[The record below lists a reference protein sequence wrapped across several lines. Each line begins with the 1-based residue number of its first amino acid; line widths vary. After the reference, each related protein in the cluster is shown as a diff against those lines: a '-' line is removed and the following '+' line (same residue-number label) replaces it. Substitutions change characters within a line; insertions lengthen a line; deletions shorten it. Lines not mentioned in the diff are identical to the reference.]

1 MNPAGFPTMSAVTD
15 LRRTAADV
23 VALCDTS
30 ILSTDAQAAAA
41 LRALPS
47 RVRALQFRAARLLA
61 ALETEGIS

>member
-1 MNPAGFPTMSAVTD
+1 MTQARFPTMSAITE

-23 VALCDTS
+23 VALCDVI

-41 LRALPS
+41 MHLLPNRLRT
-47 RVRALQFRAARLLA
+47 LQFRAQRCLT